1 MCVMY
6 VRYVTYVGSVCI
18 CLVCSVS
25 VCGVHSWEVYV
36 VYALCTQCMHA
47 RVYARMYVCMH
58 VCVCMCT
65 VRVCMY
71 TCNVCMSVCTY
82 VYTAYMYVCMY
93 VCMCMRMQVCGFCVF
108 RRRTPTTSSSL
119 AAFCGQTKCLVPRR
133 KEVGGQTIGRGDEV
147 VRCPE
152 VASRSR
158 AFKKKDDAVREPEPF
173 VWDKSL
179 AAVRTQCPAAS
190 CRCNREMVDAAVTL
204 APRSRLTM

>member
-1 MCVMY
+1 MY
-6 VRYVTYVGSVCI
+6 VYAYAGLWFLC
-18 CLVCSVS
+18 VS
-25 VCGVHSWEVYV
+25 PTNSNYLIVASGL
-36 VYALCTQCMHA
+36 LC
-47 RVYARMYVCMH
+47 
-58 VCVCMCT
+58 
-65 VRVCMY
+65 
-71 TCNVCMSVCTY
+71 
-82 VYTAYMYVCMY
+82 
-93 VCMCMRMQVCGFCVF
+93 
-108 RRRTPTTSSSL
+108 
-119 AAFCGQTKCLVPRR
+119 QTKCLVPRR